1 MLMLSSEGLPLIRVR
16 GRQDVPPVH
25 SKHMGP
31 ELLVPSRQPK
41 WKTAGGHCQGLLQST
56 CTPFPEAAV
65 SSEP

>member
-56 CTPFPEAAV
+56 CTRFPEAAV